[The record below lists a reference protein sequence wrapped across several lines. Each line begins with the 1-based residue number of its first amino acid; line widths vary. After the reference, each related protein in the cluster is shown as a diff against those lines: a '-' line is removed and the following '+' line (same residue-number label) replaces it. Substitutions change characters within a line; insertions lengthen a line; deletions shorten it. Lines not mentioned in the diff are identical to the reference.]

1 MKDVVLKDRS
11 TSNYG
16 LNPGTD
22 KHLEHLTDSQEQVV
36 ETDANGGIHNLH

>member
-22 KHLEHLTDSQEQVV
+22 KHLEHYHLTQIVR
-36 ETDANGGIHNLH
+36 NGL